1 MTRASTILGALEAI
15 RNVHAGI
22 LVALVFITTALV
34 FALFSYLAAIGGGVA
49 VAALGGLLVFL
60 ISVYGSSAVG
70 YMLMNDAKGA
80 APLSIV
86 EALLLSLRT
95 THRWLAVMILALL
108 VFVLFALVL
117 LLILFV
123 CKIPFVGPVLYAVVL
138 PVATLATAAFIAALY
153 FVVMPLSFPAVWAGD
168 TALQAVA
175 KLWAIVRQRLVQVVV
190 LVLLLA
196 LLCLVIG
203 GVISL
208 FTLGALGIVGGLS
221 AVLLPTGGGIGGL
234 MSGMMMGGG
243 REGAG
248 YLTAGVIGSAIVFAI
263 VAIAPF
269 LVLLRGYCL
278 IYLEVIQ
285 GIDFSAAEAQLK
297 SGMDNLQRQAREAQE
312 RAREKMQAPAPPPAA
327 PAPGP
332 QPEAQTAAPSA
343 PAAGAVGSAAG
354 KCPQCGAAHLSR
366 RSRRCT
372 RSPGRPD
379 GSRCPPGA
387 TPRRRRCCCWDRAS
401 SDNAGNA
408 DTHPGARARRAARSP
423 PRPATPP

>member
-1 MTRASTILGALEAI
+1 MPRASTILGALEAI

-22 LVALVFITTALV
+22 LVGLVFITTALV
-34 FALFSYLAAIGGGVA
+34 FALFSYLAALGGGIA

-60 ISVYGSSAVG
+60 VSVYGSSAVG

-80 APLSIV
+80 APLSIA

-168 TALQAVA
+168 TTMQAVA
-175 KLWAIVRQRLVQVVV
+175 KLWGIVRQRLVQVVV

-196 LLCLVIG
+196 LLCLIIG

-208 FTLGALGIVGGLS
+208 FTLGALGIVGALS
-221 AVLLPTGGGIGGL
+221 AVLLPTGGGLGGL

-243 REGAG
+243 REGTG
-248 YLTAGVIGSAIVFAI
+248 YLIAGGIGSAIVFAI
-263 VAIAPF
+263 VTIVPF

-297 SGMDNLQRQAREAQE
+297 SRMDDLQRQAREAQE
-312 RAREKMQAPAPPPAA
+312 RAREKVQPAPAPTAAA
-327 PAPGP
+327 PPPIP
-332 QPEAQTAAPSA
+332 QREA
-343 PAAGAVGSAAG
+343 PAAAPTASAAGTAESAAG
-354 KCPQCGAAHLSR
+354 KCPQCGTAV
-366 RSRRCT
+366 
-372 RSPGRPD
+372 
-379 GSRCPPGA
+379 A
-387 TPRRRRCCCWDRAS
+387 TDDAFCGGC
-401 SDNAGNA
+401 
-408 DTHPGARARRAARSP
+408 GARLR
-423 PRPATPP
+423 

>member
-1 MTRASTILGALEAI
+1 MANQAPVTSMPRTSTILGALEAV

-22 LVALVFITTALV
+22 LIALVFITTALV
-34 FALFSYLAAIGGGVA
+34 FALFSYLAAIGGGVV

-70 YMLMNDAKGA
+70 YMLMNDAKGSP
-80 APLSIV
+80 PLSIA

-108 VFVLFALVL
+108 VFVLFVLVL
-117 LLILFV
+117 LLILVV
-123 CKIPFVGPVLYAVVL
+123 CKIPFLGPVLYAVVL

-168 TALQAVA
+168 TAMQAVA

-203 GVISL
+203 GIISL
-208 FTLGALGIVGGLS
+208 LTLGGLAVVGALS
-221 AVLLPTGGGIGGL
+221 AALLPTGGGIGGL
-234 MSGMMMGGG
+234 MSGMMMGAG

-248 YLTAGVIGSAIVFAI
+248 YLIGGGIGTAIVFAI
-263 VAIAPF
+263 VTIVPF
-269 LVLLRGYCL
+269 LILLRGYCL

-297 SGMDNLQRQAREAQE
+297 SRMENIQRQAREAQE
-312 RAREKMQAPAPPPAA
+312 RAREKMQPAPVSTPAAPPPVPQPAPSAA
-327 PAPGP
+327 P
-332 QPEAQTAAPSA
+332 TA
-343 PAAGAVGSAAG
+343 PAAGVAAPAAG
-354 KCPQCGAAHLSR
+354 KCPQCGAAVAADDAF
-366 RSRRCT
+366 C
-372 RSPGRPD
+372 G
-379 GSRCPPGA
+379 GCGA
-387 TPRRRRCCCWDRAS
+387 KLR
-401 SDNAGNA
+401 
-408 DTHPGARARRAARSP
+408 
-423 PRPATPP
+423 